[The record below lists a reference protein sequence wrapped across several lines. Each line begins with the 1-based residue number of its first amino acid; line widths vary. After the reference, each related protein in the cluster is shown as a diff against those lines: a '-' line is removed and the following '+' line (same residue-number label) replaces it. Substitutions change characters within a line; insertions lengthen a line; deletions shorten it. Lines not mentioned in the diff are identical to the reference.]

1 MRWVAVGLLVPV
13 AMLNYLDRQMMATMR
28 GSMMDDLPDVLTRAR
43 WGLALAVFKWIYAAL
58 SPLAGILADSLDRRR
73 LLAASLFVW
82 SLTTWLTGQIESFRG
97 LLATRAIMGVSEA
110 LYMPSALSLIADLHE
125 QNTRSRA
132 IGLHQSGIHIGVLL
146 GGFTGYLGDPNVLGW
161 RRVFSMCGAFGA
173 LYAGPLFLALR
184 DPFRPRTSSEA
195 ASISPRAALSLLG
208 ANNQFWRMVVYFT
221 LPALSAWVVRDWMP
235 DILREKF
242 ELDQGQAGVSAV
254 LFVQLATLAGVG
266 IGGFGADWCMSR
278 HTRGRIFVSALGVAL
293 FLPTL
298 VGLSAAG
305 SLTLATTYL
314 ILFGLGLGFYD
325 TNNMPILC
333 QLVEPELRATAFGIM
348 NLVSISGGG
357 LADWTFG
364 LMRDADISL
373 HAVFLLYAAVTVL
386 AIVIIFSVTP
396 RAIAG

>member
-146 GGFTGYLGDPNVLGW
+146 GGFTGYVCAHVCVACLNVQMSVLISQPDSWTGTWEIPTCLDGGGSSRCVARLGPCMQGLSSWPLETHFAPGPHLRQPQSPLARRSPCLARTTSSGEWSCISRYPPFPLGLCATGCQT
-161 RRVFSMCGAFGA
+161 FSAKSLSWIRARLEC
-173 LYAGPLFLALR
+173 PLF
-184 DPFRPRTSSEA
+184 
-195 ASISPRAALSLLG
+195 SLCSWQPWL
-208 ANNQFWRMVVYFT
+208 V
-221 LPALSAWVVRDWMP
+221 WV
-235 DILREKF
+235 
-242 ELDQGQAGVSAV
+242 
-254 LFVQLATLAGVG
+254 
-266 IGGFGADWCMSR
+266 
-278 HTRGRIFVSALGVAL
+278 
-293 FLPTL
+293 L
-298 VGLSAAG
+298 VGLA
-305 SLTLATTYL
+305 L
-314 ILFGLGLGFYD
+314 IG
-325 TNNMPILC
+325 
-333 QLVEPELRATAFGIM
+333 A
-348 NLVSISGGG
+348 
-357 LADWTFG
+357 
-364 LMRDADISL
+364 
-373 HAVFLLYAAVTVL
+373 
-386 AIVIIFSVTP
+386 
-396 RAIAG
+396 